1 MTHGDHSY
9 TNLFSG
15 TSMNPVGAAAM
26 VATSASGGASINSP
40 SPAPQQHGSN
50 SGSKCSHSRSQPA
63 PSSVSAT
70 PFSHHYD
77 HQRSFEDS
85 PLQRQQSI
93 SAAPGIAPD
102 SSGLQR
108 TTQSGSELLR
118 HNNICIKCFLLSVA
132 ERNMM
137 NSLVPKN
144 FISIRHYSQLNGF
157 SRKTTSRGLMNQF
170 Q

>member
-1 MTHGDHSY
+1 
-9 TNLFSG
+9 
-15 TSMNPVGAAAM
+15 M
-26 VATSASGGASINSP
+26 VATSGGASINSP

-63 PSSVSAT
+63 PSNVSAP

-102 SSGLQR
+102 SSGMQR
-108 TTQSGSELLR
+108 ATQSGSELLR
-118 HNNICIKCFLLSVA
+118 Y
-132 ERNMM
+132 
-137 NSLVPKN
+137 
-144 FISIRHYSQLNGF
+144 FISFRHDSQLNGF

-170 Q
+170 ELYLNPTTQPIRRSYFHVMFIKYTSYFYFAR